1 MKNLKNL
8 GDTMVSIKDAMKF
21 VDEKHKLDSI
31 PSEYTV
37 VKVEDVIDK
46 PMNVMMFSVY
56 HDKKNDLDKVAI
68 GGILVEDG
76 TKVRIHTSAIRIV
89 EVFREIKGLLDAGQ
103 DVDFTSEKIT
113 IKKMMVNNGV
123 MLYLSE

>member
-1 MKNLKNL
+1 
-8 GDTMVSIKDAMKF
+8 MVSIKDAMKF

-68 GGILVEDG
+68 GGILADDG

-113 IKKMMVNNGV
+113 IKKMIVNNGV
-123 MLYLSE
+123 MLYLSD